1 MAKNAGEV
9 KTEMQEVPSVESK
22 SYLFPNIISTDN
34 TIFESLY
41 NYNQVFY
48 IFACLEPIEL
58 KKTLV
63 DKELQQWSAQTGKF
77 LNLSPSYTA

>member
-1 MAKNAGEV
+1 MPKNAGEV

-41 NYNQVFY
+41 N
-48 IFACLEPIEL
+48 
-58 KKTLV
+58 
-63 DKELQQWSAQTGKF
+63 
-77 LNLSPSYTA
+77 